1 MQAEMICEFVKY
13 PCSVTVRMLKAHL
26 GFDGAYRVRNAQTG
40 QYAPFM
46 IPPSETPRDLS
57 NWISEAR
64 AANNLSDLQLAMST
78 ELVRLGHIIESVK
91 SAESMSEHF
100 KNYIFGLIRELRQK
114 WLDGPGV

>member
-1 MQAEMICEFVKY
+1 MQAEMICEFSKY
-13 PCSVTVRMLKAHL
+13 PSIFIARLLRRLL

-64 AANNLSDLQLAMST
+64 AVNNLSDLQLAMST

-100 KNYIFGLIRELRQK
+100 KSYIFGLIRELRQK